1 MKKLK
6 VLFAS
11 ASALLL
17 SISAF
22 AQDASVIE
30 MKSTASKNTQTNADT
45 AFKNG
50 WKKGGL
56 VNISLTQIGNSNWVA
71 AGGDK
76 FSLSFSG
83 ALNAFAT
90 KKWGKATWDNIV
102 DINYG
107 LVNTTTLGV
116 RKVNDLLSFVSK
128 LGYAPDHW
136 KNTYLSLVG
145 QFRSQLTDGFDYNY
159 FGSGQKRR
167 NSGLFAP
174 AYITIAPGI
183 DWQPKPWLSVFGSPA
198 AFRWTIVSNDPYSYA
213 GPGGIFQGNQ
223 ETALATLYGVDPA
236 KKNRSE
242 VGAFVTVTAK
252 KDLTKDINYAGKLDL
267 YSNYLKNPQNVDVFW
282 TNLFLLKVNKWISV
296 TYEIDLLYDDDIKQ
310 AANPT
315 HAVGLQV
322 LSTFGVGVTA
332 KF

>member
-6 VLFAS
+6 VFAFGTFI
-11 ASALLL
+11 LL
-17 SISAF
+17 STNVF
-22 AQDASVIE
+22 GQDPSVLE
-30 MKSTASKNTQTNADT
+30 MKSTASKNIQTITDT
-45 AFKNG
+45 AFTKG
-50 WKKGGL
+50 WRKGGL

-83 ALNAFAT
+83 TLNAFAT
-90 KKWGKATWDNIV
+90 KKWDKATWDNV
-102 DINYG
+102 LDINYG

-116 RKVNDLLSFVSK
+116 RKVNDLLSFLSK

-136 KNTYLSLVG
+136 KNTNVSLVG

-159 FGSGQKRR
+159 FGTGQKRR
-167 NSGLFAP
+167 NSGFFAP

-183 DWQPKPWLSVFGSPA
+183 DWHPKPWLSIFGSPVSL
-198 AFRWTIVSNDPYSYA
+198 RWTIVSNGPYSYA
-213 GPGGIFQGNQ
+213 GQGGIFQGHQ

-236 KKNRSE
+236 KENRAE

-252 KDLTKDINYAGKLDL
+252 KDVTKDISYAGKLDL

-282 TNLFLLKVNKWISV
+282 TNLFLLKVNKWLSV

-310 AANPT
+310 SANPT
-315 HAVGLQV
+315 RSVGLQV
-322 LSTFGVGVTA
+322 LSTFGIGVSA